1 MQTLFGSLP
10 AMAIENL
17 PPLQT
22 TMTMTSPDSATITQ
36 QATTADSVIIYVNAT
51 NGTGGDGEN
60 WGEAYNDLQLALDK
74 ASDKLN
80 AGAIAV
86 QIWLAQGTYTPTKE
100 MGMPGEPRTVS
111 FQLRNNVAIYG
122 GFNGTETDVT
132 ARDWRKNPTI
142 LSGDIGTQG
151 DNTDNAYHVF
161 YHAGLNLNDK
171 AILDGVT
178 IKDGNANDS
187 ARPHNVGGGMYNL
200 SSSPT
205 LKNIIFENNEATLGG
220 GMYNG
225 PGSKVTLTNATF
237 HNNRATGEGGAIYNE
252 GDGTSVAL
260 INSLVYANEASSGSA
275 VYNQKGFIF
284 PSVLGLINVT
294 MNGNNTTGTEKATI
308 YGGVATIQ
316 NSIIV
321 GNTNE
326 PPFLKT
332 TPIINNSLLDVNEST
347 SMVAKLHKTNTD
359 IGTEMYTLEQIFID
373 STQQDYRL
381 RAKSPAIDTGN
392 IDDYLIFTN
401 STEDL
406 AGNHRQVG
414 AIDLGAYEAFPYDV
428 TYEKNGA
435 TAGDVPFDKMTY
447 NQGQLVTIQNKS
459 TLERTGHTFA
469 GWNIRAD
476 GQGQDYVE
484 NTSFTMGTEKL
495 KLYAKWIPNS
505 YNVTFDSN
513 GGSAVT
519 TQQVTYNTQASEPT
533 TPSKQGHTFG
543 GWYKDATFTEPWH
556 FATDAVTEAITLN
569 AKWTTNNYNVTFD
582 SNGGSA
588 ITMQQVMYNTQA
600 STPTTPSK
608 QGHTFVGWYKDTAF
622 TAPWNFA
629 TDVVTEAITLYAKW
643 TTNPTYTVTYDKNGA
658 TGGTVPQ
665 NNKTYEEKDNV
676 TVQGNSGQLVRTN
689 YMFKGWNTSADGK
702 GASYT
707 ANATFGM
714 GQANVTLYAE
724 WTAKPP
730 TTDGGG
736 NPITPPTSNDNDY
749 SPPSTV
755 KITLHTNGGTV
766 LAPMEW
772 TYNTKLK
779 NLSVP
784 TREGYRFDGW
794 YRDEAF
800 TKPWTEDTVV
810 RENIS
815 LYAKW
820 MALPVVKPT
829 PSKEPQPTKPSVTF
843 SDINKNHWAKDMIEE
858 LATRGII
865 KGYAD
870 GSFRPNEFISR
881 MHVAVLLTRAF
892 PFDRVREATDFTDVP
907 STLPYYEAITIL
919 QQAGIVDGSNGNFR
933 PNENMTR
940 AQLAKILVGVL
951 GLTSKGTSSFADV
964 DSTHWS
970 TGYIAVLEREGIALG
985 DNGNFRPNEPVTR
998 AQFVAFLYRIMQK
1011 ER

>member
-17 PPLQT
+17 PPLQTT

-51 NGTGGDGEN
+51 NGSGGDGEN
-60 WGEAYNDLQLALDK
+60 WGKAYNDLQLALEK
-74 ASDKLN
+74 ASNKLN
-80 AGAIAV
+80 AGATAV

-205 LKNIIFENNEATLGG
+205 LKNIVFENNQATLGG

-225 PGSKVTLTNATF
+225 PGSKVILTNATF
-237 HNNRATGEGGAIYNE
+237 RNNRATVEGGAIYNE

-275 VYNQKGFIF
+275 VYNQKGFMF

-326 PPFLKT
+326 PPFFKT

-347 SMVAKLHKTNTD
+347 SMVAKLHKTKTD

-392 IDDYLIFTN
+392 KDDYLIFTN
-401 STEDL
+401 ATEDL

-428 TYEKNGA
+428 TYEENGA

-447 NQGQLVTIQNKS
+447 NQGQPVTIQNKG
-459 TLERTGHTFA
+459 TLERAGHTFA
-469 GWNIRAD
+469 GWNTRAD

-484 NTSFTMGTEKL
+484 NTSFTIGTEKL
-495 KLYAKWIPNS
+495 KLYAKWTPNS

-513 GGSAVT
+513 
-519 TQQVTYNTQASEPT
+519 
-533 TPSKQGHTFG
+533 
-543 GWYKDATFTEPWH
+543 D
-556 FATDAVTEAITLN
+556 
-569 AKWTTNNYNVTFD
+569 
-582 SNGGSA
+582 GSA

-600 STPTTPSK
+600 STPTAPSK
-608 QGHTFVGWYKDTAF
+608 QGHTFVGWYKDMAF

-643 TTNPTYTVTYDKNGA
+643 TMNPTYTVTYDKNGA

-665 NNKTYEEKDNV
+665 DNKTYEEKDNV

-702 GASYT
+702 GAFYT
-707 ANATFGM
+707 ANTTFGM
-714 GQANVTLYAE
+714 GQTNVTLYAE

-730 TTDGGG
+730 TTGGDG

-772 TYNTKLK
+772 TYNTKIK
-779 NLSVP
+779 NLPVP
-784 TREGYRFDGW
+784 TKEGYRFNGW

-800 TKPWTEDTVV
+800 TKPWTEDTVI

-820 MALPVVKPT
+820 TALPVEKQT

-870 GSFRPNEFISR
+870 GSFHPNEFISR

-892 PFDRVREATDFTDVP
+892 PFDQVREATDFSDVP

-951 GLTSKGTSSFADV
+951 GLKPKGTSSFADV

-998 AQFVAFLYRIMQK
+998 AQFVAFLYRIIQI